1 MILELDA
8 SVYPTDVIE
17 AASYRFIDK
26 FSVVISPSAEINIVE
41 ISFDND
47 SNKEQLTQLFK
58 KELVDQKLRKR
69 IRSETEQVRNLVI
82 AYAFSRSE
90 LDV

>member
-1 MILELDA
+1 MKLDLDA

-26 FSVVISPSAEINIVE
+26 FSVVISPCDEMNVVDII
-41 ISFDND
+41 FDND
-47 SNKEQLTQLFK
+47 SNKEQMIQLFK
-58 KELVDQKLRKR
+58 KELIDQKLRKK
-69 IRSETEQVRNLVI
+69 IRSETERIRNLVI
-82 AYAFSRSE
+82 AYAFSRSG

>member
-26 FSVVISPSAEINIVE
+26 FSVIISPRGEMNDVD
-41 ISFDND
+41 ISFDNG
-47 SNKEQLTQLFK
+47 SNEEQLTQLFK

-82 AYAFSRSE
+82 AYAFSRSG

>member
-8 SVYPTDVIE
+8 SVYPTDVVE

-26 FSVVISPSAEINIVE
+26 FSVVVSNTGDKLVLEIT
-41 ISFDND
+41 FDGK
-47 SNKEQLTQLFK
+47 SNAEQLTQLFK
-58 KELVDQKLRKR
+58 KELLDQKLRNK
-69 IRSETEQVRNLVI
+69 IRSETAQVRNLVI
-82 AYAFSRSE
+82 AYAFSRSG